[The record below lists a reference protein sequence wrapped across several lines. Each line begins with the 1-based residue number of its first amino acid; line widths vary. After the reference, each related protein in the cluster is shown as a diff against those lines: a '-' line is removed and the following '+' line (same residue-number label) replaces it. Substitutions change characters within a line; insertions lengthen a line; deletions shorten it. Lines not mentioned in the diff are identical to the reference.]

1 MTGRI
6 PQSFLD
12 DLLSRVDI
20 VDIVGERVELRR
32 SGSNHVARCPFHEER
47 TPSFSVN
54 QDRQF
59 YYCFGCNATGNA
71 IGFLMAHDHLEFL
84 DAVRLLADRS
94 GLEIP
99 REAGS
104 SPDPHGP
111 LFDLLERASQ
121 FYQRQLQTHPEARAA
136 TAYLERRGVDA
147 ATAREFAVGFAP
159 PGWDPLLRELAPE
172 AEPTLITR
180 LVSAGLAIPRDP
192 GPGHYDRFRHRL
204 MFPIRDQR
212 GRTLGFGGR
221 VLGDGQPKYLNSPET
236 AVFHKGRE
244 LYGLHEAKRHLRR
257 DGPIL
262 VVEGYLDV
270 LALAQ
275 FGIRNVVATLGTAIT
290 GEHLQKLFRHASD
303 LIFCF
308 DGDAAGRRAARRAM
322 EICLPALEDGRA
334 ARFLFLAEGDDPD
347 TAVRRL
353 GADAFRGMLESAMP
367 VSDLLFQ
374 VAGAELDWSLVDHRA
389 RFCRRALALVDRLPQ
404 GMLRPLLLSELAERA
419 GIALDTLRQF
429 SAAAAEPPAAV
440 SSVPPAAAPRPSP
453 SDPEPPRRRHRMP
466 LAHQLLLLL
475 LDDPGLSGSLAED
488 LDRLDRDN
496 PDFRLLHRVREV
508 LTANPGYS
516 LLQLLSYLQGM
527 HGPALRDQ
535 LAAIA
540 ASALAPLPGT
550 ERDHAA
556 EAGALLSRLLAAQE
570 RMRPAGI
577 RLRSLLARD
586 HLAAQDQARVRA
598 LILELS
604 RENPQDP
611 MIQEAKQRVAEAGSS
626 GPRGT

>member
-1 MTGRI
+1 
-6 PQSFLD
+6 
-12 DLLSRVDI
+12 
-20 VDIVGERVELRR
+20 
-32 SGSNHVARCPFHEER
+32 
-47 TPSFSVN
+47 
-54 QDRQF
+54 
-59 YYCFGCNATGNA
+59 
-71 IGFLMAHDHLEFL
+71 
-84 DAVRLLADRS
+84 
-94 GLEIP
+94 
-99 REAGS
+99 
-104 SPDPHGP
+104 
-111 LFDLLERASQ
+111 
-121 FYQRQLQTHPEARAA
+121 
-136 TAYLERRGVDA
+136 
-147 ATAREFAVGFAP
+147 
-159 PGWDPLLRELAPE
+159 
-172 AEPTLITR
+172 
-180 LVSAGLAIPRDP
+180 
-192 GPGHYDRFRHRL
+192 

-440 SSVPPAAAPRPSP
+440 SSAPPAAAPRPSP

-475 LDDPGLSGSLAED
+475 LDDPGLSSSLAED

-508 LTANPGYS
+508 LTANP
-516 LLQLLSYLQGM
+516 
-527 HGPALRDQ
+527 
-535 LAAIA
+535 
-540 ASALAPLPGT
+540 
-550 ERDHAA
+550 
-556 EAGALLSRLLAAQE
+556 
-570 RMRPAGI
+570 
-577 RLRSLLARD
+577 
-586 HLAAQDQARVRA
+586 
-598 LILELS
+598 
-604 RENPQDP
+604 
-611 MIQEAKQRVAEAGSS
+611 
-626 GPRGT
+626 